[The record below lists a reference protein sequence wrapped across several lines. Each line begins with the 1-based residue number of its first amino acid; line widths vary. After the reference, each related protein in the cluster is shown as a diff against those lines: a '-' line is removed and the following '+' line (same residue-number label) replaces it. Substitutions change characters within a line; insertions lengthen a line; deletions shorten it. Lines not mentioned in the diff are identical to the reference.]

1 MASPLM
7 SFENISKSISLFQ
20 NNSKNISRF
29 SYRNCLS
36 KIGSFFLDESSTAKR
51 SLTTFNGLSFEPS

>member
-29 SYRNCLS
+29 SYRNFLS
-36 KIGSFFLDESSTAKR
+36 KIGSFSTAKR
-51 SLTTFNGLSFEPS
+51 PSTSFNGLSFEPS